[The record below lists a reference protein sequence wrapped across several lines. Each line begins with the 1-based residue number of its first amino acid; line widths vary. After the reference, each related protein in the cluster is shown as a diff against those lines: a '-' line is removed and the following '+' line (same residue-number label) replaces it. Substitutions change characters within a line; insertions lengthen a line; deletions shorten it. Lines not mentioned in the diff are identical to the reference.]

1 MAHEGSLTGTANNG
15 SHEDHPDPSKGKV
28 DAAHQR
34 AETPVILEGLEQMS
48 SNSGLHNSP
57 ALHGAAP
64 PYTML
69 EGLALGQIHNQQ
81 MYSSTPSR
89 QGDRDDCMMRI
100 MVRLDD
106 LRELNQHFGVK
117 LERHASD
124 INQKVG
130 EIKSSVSAL
139 EQELNEV
146 KDEQKMMGMTVKANS
161 EAIKNLQKSTG
172 QTADTAKSN
181 RNETKGLQNQVSD
194 LNDRLSKLEDK
205 ALQPGSR
212 DFNHHFY
219 PQKF

>member
-48 SNSGLHNSP
+48 SNSGLHNLP
-57 ALHGAAP
+57 ALLGTAP

-69 EGLALGQIHNQQ
+69 EELALGQIHNQQ

-106 LRELNQHFGVK
+106 LRELNQ
-117 LERHASD
+117 
-124 INQKVG
+124 
-130 EIKSSVSAL
+130 
-139 EQELNEV
+139 
-146 KDEQKMMGMTVKANS
+146 
-161 EAIKNLQKSTG
+161 
-172 QTADTAKSN
+172 QTRAA
-181 RNETKGLQNQVSD
+181 
-194 LNDRLSKLEDK
+194 RL
-205 ALQPGSR
+205 
-212 DFNHHFY
+212 
-219 PQKF
+219 

>member
-1 MAHEGSLTGTANNG
+1 MAHEGSPTGTANDG
-15 SHEDHPDPSKGKV
+15 SHEVHLDSSKGKV
-28 DAAHQR
+28 NAAHQR
-34 AETPVILEGLEQMS
+34 AETSVILECLEQMS
-48 SNSGLHNSP
+48 NNSGLHNSP
-57 ALHGAAP
+57 ALRGSAP

-69 EGLALGQIHNQQ
+69 EELALGQIHNQQ

-117 LERHASD
+117 LERHASE

-130 EIKSSVSAL
+130 EIKSSVTAL
-139 EQELNEV
+139 EHEL
-146 KDEQKMMGMTVKANS
+146 KGAKIEQKMMGTTVTANS

-181 RNETKGLQNQVSD
+181 KKETKGLQNQVSD
-194 LNDRLSKLEDK
+194 LNNRLSKLEAR
-205 ALQPGSR
+205 ALQPGSKA
-212 DFNHHFY
+212 HGE
-219 PQKF
+219 

>member
-15 SHEDHPDPSKGKV
+15 PHEVHPDPSKGKV
-28 DAAHQR
+28 DAAHQH
-34 AETPVILEGLEQMS
+34 AETSVILEGLQQMS
-48 SNSGLHNSP
+48 SNSGLHNLP
-57 ALHGAAP
+57 ALHGTAP

-69 EGLALGQIHNQQ
+69 EELALGQIHNQQ

-117 LERHASD
+117 LERHASE

-146 KDEQKMMGMTVKANS
+146 KDEQKMTGMTVKANS

-181 RNETKGLQNQVSD
+181 KNETKGLQNQVSD
-194 LNDRLSKLEDK
+194 LNNRLSKLEAR
-205 ALQPGSR
+205 ALQPGSKA
-212 DFNHHFY
+212 HGE
-219 PQKF
+219 

>member
-15 SHEDHPDPSKGKV
+15 SHEVHPDPSKGKV

-34 AETPVILEGLEQMS
+34 AETSVILEGLEQMS
-48 SNSGLHNSP
+48 SNSGLHNLP
-57 ALHGAAP
+57 ALHGTAP

-69 EGLALGQIHNQQ
+69 EELALGQIHNQQ

-146 KDEQKMMGMTVKANS
+146 EDEQKMTGMTVRANS
-161 EAIKNLQKSTG
+161 EAIKNLQKSSG

-181 RNETKGLQNQVSD
+181 K
-194 LNDRLSKLEDK
+194 K
-205 ALQPGSR
+205 
-212 DFNHHFY
+212 
-219 PQKF
+219 

>member
-1 MAHEGSLTGTANNG
+1 MAHEGPPTGAAING
-15 SHEDHPDPSKGKV
+15 PHEVNPDPRKGKV

-34 AETPVILEGLEQMS
+34 AETSVILEGLEQMS
-48 SNSGLHNSP
+48 SNSGLHNLP
-57 ALHGAAP
+57 ALHGTAP

-69 EGLALGQIHNQQ
+69 EELALGQIHNQQ

-139 EQELNEV
+139 EQELNEA
-146 KDEQKMMGMTVKANS
+146 KDEQKMTGMTVKANS
-161 EAIKNLQKSTG
+161 EAIKNLQKSSG
-172 QTADTAKSN
+172 QTADNARSN
-181 RNETKGLQNQVSD
+181 KKETKGLQNQVSD
-194 LNDRLSKLEDK
+194 LNNRLSKLEAR
-205 ALQPGSR
+205 ALQPGSKA
-212 DFNHHFY
+212 HGE
-219 PQKF
+219 